1 MKNGNH
7 SFKSRIEEDLYCRAR
22 RYERTDGQSIWWQAD
37 LTNVVKVEEFR
48 NYNDML
54 IFFRFPIGTYTKA
67 YYIDLLNL
75 EVIKP

>member
-1 MKNGNH
+1 
-7 SFKSRIEEDLYCRAR
+7 
-22 RYERTDGQSIWWQAD
+22 
-37 LTNVVKVEEFR
+37 
-48 NYNDML
+48 ML